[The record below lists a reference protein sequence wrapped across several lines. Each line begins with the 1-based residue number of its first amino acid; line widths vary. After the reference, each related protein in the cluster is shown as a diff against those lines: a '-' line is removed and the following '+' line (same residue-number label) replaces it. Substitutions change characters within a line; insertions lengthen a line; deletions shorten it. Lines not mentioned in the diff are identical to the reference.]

1 MNNIYLVIEDSKY
14 PVHAFELE
22 SDAGEYAEM
31 LNKEYNAK
39 RTRLGHLEASR
50 QVFTVKE
57 IEFTAA

>member
-1 MNNIYLVIEDSKY
+1 MNKIYLVIEDSKY

-31 LNKEYNAK
+31 LNKEYDANRVRRGCA
-39 RTRLGHLEASR
+39 TMSR
-50 QVFTVKE
+50 PIFTTKE